1 MSDAPQSAQDV
12 SAGTLLQ
19 QAREAAGLHA
29 AALAGALKVPVN
41 KLEALEA
48 DRYDLLP
55 DLTFARALA
64 LSVCR
69 TLKIDP
75 QPVLERLPH
84 TRGTRLVTDDQGIN
98 APFRAAGDG
107 PVPGWREQLS
117 RPVVLAVGALLLAA
131 LVLIFLP
138 VARRDEAPQPVAGS
152 GTPADANVVVTEVT
166 PNPVATAPQ
175 GTGATGGEV
184 APGAGAGDG
193 AAGAAGGIAAAPAAA
208 GTGAPGATAGAVP
221 LAGGA
226 GAAGTT
232 LSSPAAPGTTP
243 AGPAAANT
251 TPAGPVAGAPASPAT
266 AAPAAGAAPGTA
278 APAGGIVVLRARTA
292 PTWVQVTDASGSTV
306 LQRLLQPGEAVGAE
320 GRPPLSV
327 VVGNASATD
336 VEVRGKPFSLAPV
349 ARDNVAR
356 FQVQ

>member
-12 SAGTLLQ
+12 SAGTLLR

-84 TRGTRLVTDDQGIN
+84 TRGPRLVTDDQGIN

-107 PVPGWREQLS
+107 PAPVWREQLS
-117 RPVVLAVGALLLAA
+117 RPVVLAVVALLLAA

-138 VARRDEAPQPVAGS
+138 VARRDEAPQPVAGT

-166 PNPVATAPQ
+166 PSSLATAPQ
-175 GTGATGGEV
+175 G
-184 APGAGAGDG
+184 
-193 AAGAAGGIAAAPAAA
+193 
-208 GTGAPGATAGAVP
+208 
-221 LAGGA
+221 
-226 GAAGTT
+226 AGTT
-232 LSSPAAPGTTP
+232 G
-243 AGPAAANT
+243 
-251 TPAGPVAGAPASPAT
+251 GA
-266 AAPAAGAAPGTA
+266 AAPAAGAATGAVGGVPSAPGPGPAAAAAPGANPGAVAPTSPATATPGSPATGTPGSPATAAAASPATPTSPAAAAAAVPAGTAPATA
-278 APAGGIVVLRARTA
+278 APASGIVVLRARTA

-306 LQRLLQPGEAVGAE
+306 LQRLLQPGESAGAE

-327 VVGNASATD
+327 VVGNAGATD